1 MKKLILVISLLLIGL
16 VANSQELV
24 KSTIYMPKGAH
35 YLTITGGVMDTV
47 GTAQDSILW
56 PVRIG
61 TANLYKF
68 DVGVYANKRTN
79 ADTSIHICVYGK
91 IFENGAW
98 TRIGTTGAR
107 SANISGAIYTTFS
120 YGTAVQYNYL
130 RIHVQKTTNLAG
142 ASGVK
147 INKVELQLWDQ

>member
-1 MKKLILVISLLLIGL
+1 MKKIILVISLLLVGL

-24 KSTIYMPKGAH
+24 KSTQVIPAGSAY
-35 YLTITGGVMDTV
+35 ISIVGGVMDTV

-56 PVRIG
+56 PVQVG
-61 TANLYKF
+61 TQKLYKF

-91 IFENGAW
+91 IFADGAW
-98 TRIGTTGAR
+98 TRIGTGGAR

-120 YGTAVQYNYL
+120 YGTAVQYRYL
-130 RIHVQKTTNLAG
+130 RIHVQKPTNLSG

-147 INKVELQLWDQ
+147 ITKVEVRTWDQ